1 MKDMVNSP
9 SHYNQTELECIDAI
23 KYALGKEGFVAYCR
37 GNAIKYNWR
46 AGHKIDSVED
56 LKKAAWYCRMAAGDD
71 PRKDPNYNRP
81 PPKKDL
87 APCGLSD
94 CEVGPCQTDAEQLV
108 PRPGHVI
115 EICKHKRSNCYECDL
130 HNDVDIRHNAGGV
143 FVPAECDTRGV
154 E

>member
-9 SHYNQTELECIDAI
+9 AHYNQTELECIDAI
-23 KYALGKEGFVAYCR
+23 KYALGEEGFVAYCR

-87 APCGLSD
+87 APCG
-94 CEVGPCQTDAEQLV
+94 PCQTDAQLKV
-108 PRPGHVI
+108 GHVV
-115 EICKHKRSNCYECDL
+115 EICVHKRSNCYDCGLQNDIDVAPRPDGVIVPTECD
-130 HNDVDIRHNAGGV
+130 NRTD
-143 FVPAECDTRGV
+143 P
-154 E
+154 